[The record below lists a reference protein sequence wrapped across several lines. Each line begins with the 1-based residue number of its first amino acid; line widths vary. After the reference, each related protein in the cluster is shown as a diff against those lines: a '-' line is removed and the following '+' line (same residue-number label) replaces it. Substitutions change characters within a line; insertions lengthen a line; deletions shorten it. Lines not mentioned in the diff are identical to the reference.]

1 MRITSLQREVARAA
15 SVRTPDDPN
24 VRPGASRWVVL
35 AGVFLFCL
43 LLTSPFLVNKPP
55 APPPG
60 ALIGSEGLRAQVTF
74 AVELPSLREEWE
86 QRREREHTR
95 VWRYNPAVGGE
106 IASRL
111 DEILTLALAYEDG
124 EEPGEELLARF
135 RSDFPELQ
143 AIPDNRAAD
152 ALDVLRDRRMRDS
165 LHEIVETAYGRHIVT
180 EDLPLFL
187 EHRDRGILSITNEN
201 LLPHEHDLGPEAERF
216 LRFPMDRLTWPEKL
230 LLPAYESH
238 YDGRPPEFEE
248 TVATNLLRAL
258 IKPSLTRDRQAT
270 RRAFE
275 GFEAGSFSHEFQEGS
290 WILPPGQSV
299 TLTEEQA
306 HILRQHRRAVDIK
319 HGYRLLGHAAYVLI
333 VFLILG
339 FYVSKFS
346 LELHF
351 NTYNT
356 LLISLPVVLA
366 LTVQFFIILLSE
378 GNFETVGYLFPAGA
392 IGMLGVL
399 LLEVRM
405 ALLLVTWGCLLMGL
419 QVDLSFEY
427 VVVGLFGGYTA
438 VAALHTIRK
447 RWDAFRAGIMVGL
460 ANMAVI
466 LVLSFVSD
474 PSLGT
479 VPYVK
484 AFMGLIGGIG
494 TFLVLAILPLIE
506 RFGILT
512 DIQLLE
518 MSGLHHKLLRDMEEQ
533 APGTWQHTLNVAK
546 LAEAAATEIGVNYLL
561 VRAGCY
567 FHDIGKV
574 RKPEFFTENQ
584 NSAEEKQRHDSLKP
598 VMSARVIMNHV
609 KEGAEI
615 GRAHALP
622 ARIIDF
628 ITQHHGTCIIQYF
641 HAKALKSFEA
651 GESKEAPR
659 EEDYRYPGPK
669 PQTIEAAIVM
679 LADSV
684 EATATAKLSSR
695 KVREDEIRKIVH
707 DTILDKFNDGQ
718 FDECNLTLRD
728 LTVIRGTFIR
738 VLKSRFHTRIDY
750 PRKATA
756 GGQKG
761 ARKEKKEKAPQKP
774 RDATPGEATP
784 GETAAPP
791 RPAESQA
798 GTTGE
803 RKTDETPR
811 HPSTGDRPWKLE

>member
-1 MRITSLQREVARAA
+1 MRTTSWQREVARIA
-15 SVRTPDDPN
+15 SARVPDDPN
-24 VRPGASRWVVL
+24 IPPGASRWVVL
-35 AGVFLFCL
+35 VGIFLFCV

-60 ALIGSEGLRAQVTF
+60 AMIGAEGMRAQVTF
-74 AVELPSLREEWE
+74 QAQLPSLREEWE
-86 QRREREHTR
+86 ERREREHTR
-95 VWRYNPAVGGE
+95 VWRYDPEVGGQVT
-106 IASRL
+106 ARL
-111 DEILTLALAYEDG
+111 EAILTQALEEDPG
-124 EEPGEELLARF
+124 EGEPEELLARF
-135 RSDFPELQ
+135 RADFPELE
-143 AIPDNRAAD
+143 AIPDSRVDD
-152 ALDVLRDRRMRDS
+152 ALNVLRDRRMRDS
-165 LHEIVETAYGRHIVT
+165 LRQVVEEAYSRHVIV

-187 EHRDRGILSITNEN
+187 EHRNRDVLSITNEN
-201 LLPHEHDLGPEAERF
+201 LLPHEYDLRPEEQRF
-216 LRFPMDRLTWPEKL
+216 LRFPMDRLTWPDIL
-230 LLPAYESH
+230 LLRVHEAH

-248 TVATNLLRAL
+248 EVSTQLLRGIIRPAL
-258 IKPSLTRDRQAT
+258 TPDRQAT
-270 RRAFE
+270 RRNFEAFE
-275 GFEAGSFSHEFQEGS
+275 RGTFVREFQEGS
-290 WILPPGQSV
+290 WILPPGQSI
-299 TLTEEQA
+299 TLGEEQA
-306 HILRQHRRAVDIK
+306 YILRQHRRAVDIK
-319 HGYRLLGHAAYVLI
+319 HGYRLLGHMAYVLI

-346 LELHF
+346 LELRF

-366 LTVQFFIILLSE
+366 LMAQFVIILLAE
-378 GNFETVGYLFPAGA
+378 GNFETIGYLFPAGA

-419 QVDLSFEY
+419 QVDLNFEY

-447 RWDAFRAGIMVGL
+447 RWDAFRAGIMVGF

-466 LVLSFVSD
+466 LVLSFVAD
-474 PSLGT
+474 PSFGT
-479 VPYVK
+479 IPYTK
-484 AFMGLIGGIG
+484 AAMGLIGGIA

-518 MSGLHHKLLRDMEEQ
+518 LSGLHHRALREMEEQ

-567 FHDIGKV
+567 FHDIGKT

-584 NSAEEKQRHDSLKP
+584 NSPEEKQRHDSLKP
-598 VMSARVIMNHV
+598 IMSARVIMNHV
-609 KEGAEI
+609 KEGAEMA
-615 GRAHALP
+615 RAHGLP
-622 ARIIDF
+622 GRIIDF
-628 ITQHHGTCIIQYF
+628 ITQHHGTSIIQYF
-641 HAKALKSFEA
+641 YNKALKAHAE
-651 GESKEAPR
+651 GESKDEPR
-659 EEDYRYPGPK
+659 QEDFRYPGPK

-718 FDECNLTLRD
+718 FDECHLTLRD
-728 LTVIRGTFIR
+728 LTMIRQTFIR

-750 PRKATA
+750 PKKSTA
-756 GGQKG
+756 GTQK
-761 ARKEKKEKAPQKP
+761 PQKKDKKP
-774 RDATPGEATP
+774 PQQKPPDATPAADTPPPSQGDGVPTGAGVAGGGEGRKQQPVDRTP
-784 GETAAPP
+784 PP
-791 RPAESQA
+791 E
-798 GTTGE
+798 
-803 RKTDETPR
+803 
-811 HPSTGDRPWKLE
+811 